1 MGGFRIRDVEVNG
14 DIAFADRMEVSV
26 KVHIFTLTNCYQT
39 RVMNELWTFIV
50 NAQFAKYLK
59 ITM

>member
-26 KVHIFTLTNCYQT
+26 KVYTSVHIPIDIKLA
-39 RVMNELWTFIV
+39 EL
-50 NAQFAKYLK
+50 
-59 ITM
+59 

>member
-26 KVHIFTLTNCYQT
+26 KVHICTQLLTIDIKLA
-39 RVMNELWTFIV
+39 EL
-50 NAQFAKYLK
+50 
-59 ITM
+59 